1 MITVVDTNILLDVF
15 LPNDKYVKSSARLL
29 KSAYDS
35 GALVINEIIYS
46 ELSPQFKSK
55 KELDDVLISLN
66 IKSLST
72 NEESAFYAGQVWK
85 EYRKAG
91 GKRERII
98 PDFLIASF
106 ASKQSDRLLTR
117 DRGFYK
123 KYFKGIKLM
132 EEGRRKSFK

>member
-15 LPNDKYVKSSARLL
+15 LPNNKYLKSSQNLL

-55 KELDDVLISLN
+55 KDLDDALRTLN
-66 IKSLST
+66 IKVLNVT
-72 NEESAFYAGQVWK
+72 EESSFYAGLKWK
-85 EYRKAG
+85 MYRKTG

-98 PDFLIASF
+98 PDFLIGAF
-106 ASKQSDRLLTR
+106 AAKQGDRLLTR
-117 DRGFYK
+117 NRGFYR
-123 KYFKGIKLM
+123 KYFEDVKIMKC
-132 EEGRRKSFK
+132 